1 MMAQGH
7 ISAPRAAFLHKGM
20 EAAGPGSAADHTTR
34 PWMEGGSMER
44 SGTLKARWLVVD
56 DDPTVLELLKTFL
69 VGTGAGI
76 VTAGCGR
83 EALEL
88 LRDET
93 VDVVLTDRNMPGVDG
108 DALLRE
114 IRSKW
119 PDTDVVMMTGEATV
133 KTAVEAM
140 RLGAADY
147 IEKPIDLQAAL
158 GIFQRVESHRR
169 LRQERDRLKAEVALR
184 DLTQVIT
191 ANLHMADLPSRIADL
206 ITRVFDVPEIT
217 LHYMGTGEGE
227 DAILWRSSTRSH
239 GNSLSED
246 ERQLAVECGAQG
258 DLLQRRVAGR
268 WVLCLPLMVNSRSR
282 GALLLARDPREREFD
297 ANQLELLRIMG
308 SQVSIALENAHLYAM
323 ATRQM
328 RGTQKLAEVGRRLNA
343 SLDMEETLTEV
354 HAGLGALVPCD
365 YTVVALLDRA
375 QDLLHLDVT
384 GLRAPSPE
392 LLGHIMEAIR
402 VRVGRIGDSAFH
414 YSSEVPNLRTEAPG
428 LESGSQVEHVCWAP
442 LSDNQGSLGLL
453 GVMRLGGSPL
463 LTREQES
470 VMLLSSAAASALQN
484 SLLYTSMRRMHLET
498 IQVLSKAIDEKDH
511 YTHGHSAQV
520 GGIAVK
526 LGRRVGIS
534 SAEELEEIH
543 LGGLMHDL
551 GKIGIR
557 DAVLNKPGRLTT
569 DEYDHI
575 KTHPLVGAEILRRAP
590 HLQPLV
596 AFVRHH
602 HEQWNGGGYPD
613 GLKGEEIPLKVRILT
628 IADTFHAMASDRIY
642 RKGMP
647 LEDILGYLREQSGR
661 LFDPMLV
668 DAFLD
673 CWQRGLITMD
683 DINYEPLAVQRAG

>member
-1 MMAQGH
+1 MD
-7 ISAPRAAFLHKGM
+7 RA
-20 EAAGPGSAADHTTR
+20 
-34 PWMEGGSMER
+34 
-44 SGTLKARWLVVD
+44 GTLKASWLVVD
-56 DDPTVLELLKTFL
+56 DDPTVLELLSSFL
-69 VGTGAGI
+69 TATGARI
-76 VTAGCGR
+76 VTANCGR
-83 EALEL
+83 EALERL
-88 LRDET
+88 AEGP

-108 DALLRE
+108 DALLRQ
-114 IRSKW
+114 IRSSW
-119 PDTDVVMMTGEATV
+119 PQTDVVMMTGEATV

-191 ANLHMADLPSRIADL
+191 ANLHMADLPSRVADL
-206 ITRVFDVPEIT
+206 ITRLFDVPEIT
-217 LHYMGTGEGE
+217 LHYTGAGEGE
-227 DAILWRSSTRSH
+227 DALLWRSASRSQ
-239 GNSLSED
+239 GRALSED
-246 ERQLAVECGAQG
+246 ERLLAVESGAQG
-258 DLLQRRVAGR
+258 DLIQRRLEGR
-268 WVLCLPLMVNSRSR
+268 WVLCLPLMANAQCR
-282 GALLLARDPREREFD
+282 GSLFLARSPRDRDFD
-297 ANQLELLRIMG
+297 TDQLELLRIMG
-308 SQVSIALENAHLYAM
+308 SQVSIAMENAHLYAL

-328 RGTQKLAEVGRRLNA
+328 RSTQKLAEVGRRLNA
-343 SLDMEETLTEV
+343 SLDMEETLVEV
-354 HAGLGALVPCD
+354 HAGLSALVPSD
-365 YTVVALLDRA
+365 YSVVVLLDRG
-375 QDLLHLDVT
+375 QECLHLDIS
-384 GLRAPSPE
+384 GLRAPSSE
-392 LLGHIMEAIR
+392 LLSQLMDA
-402 VRVGRIGDSAFH
+402 VRGRIGRISDTAFR
-414 YSSEVPNLRTEAPG
+414 YTSELPNLRTEAPG
-428 LESGSQVEHVCWAP
+428 EESALHLRHVSWAP
-442 LSDNQGSLGLL
+442 LSDSQGSLGLL
-453 GVMRLGGSPL
+453 GVVRLEGEAF

-470 VMLLSSAAASALQN
+470 VMLLSSSAASALQN

-520 GGIAVK
+520 GGIAIK
-526 LGRRVGIS
+526 LARRVGLNA
-534 SAEELEEIH
+534 AEELEEIH

-557 DAVLNKPGRLTT
+557 DAVLNKPGRLTAE
-569 DEYDHI
+569 EYDHI

-647 LEDILGYLREQSGR
+647 VEEILVYLRDQAGR
-661 LFDPMLV
+661 LFDPALV
-668 DAFLD
+668 EAFLD

-683 DINYEPLAVQRAG
+683 DINYEPLVVQRAG

>member
-1 MMAQGH
+1 M
-7 ISAPRAAFLHKGM
+7 
-20 EAAGPGSAADHTTR
+20 D
-34 PWMEGGSMER
+34 R
-44 SGTLKARWLVVD
+44 SGTLKAKWLVVD
-56 DDPTVLELLKTFL
+56 DDPAVLDLLQVFL
-69 VGTGAGI
+69 AGTGAGI

-83 EALEL
+83 EALERL
-88 LRDET
+88 AEGP

-114 IRSKW
+114 IRAKW
-119 PDTDVVMMTGEATV
+119 PMTDVVMMTGEATV
-133 KTAVEAM
+133 KAAVEAM

-147 IEKPIDLQAAL
+147 LEKPIDLQAAL

-169 LRQERDRLKAEVALR
+169 LRQERDRLRAEVALR

-206 ITRVFDVPEIT
+206 ITRVFEVPEIT
-217 LHYMGTGEGE
+217 LHYTGTGEGD
-227 DAILWRSSTRSH
+227 DALLWRSASRSH
-239 GNSLSED
+239 GGTLSED
-246 ERQLAVECGAQG
+246 ERLLAVESGAQG
-258 DLLQRRVAGR
+258 DFLQRRLAGR
-268 WVLCLPLMVNSRSR
+268 WVLCLPLMVNAQSR
-282 GALLLARDPREREFD
+282 GSLLLARDPRERDFD
-297 ANQLELLRIMG
+297 TDQLELLRIMG
-308 SQVSIALENAHLYAM
+308 SQVSIALENAHLYAL

-343 SLDMEETLTEV
+343 SLDMEETLVEV
-354 HAGLGALVPCD
+354 HAGLSALVPSD
-365 YTVVALLDRA
+365 YSVVVLLDRT
-375 QDLLHLDVT
+375 QECLHLDLS

-392 LLGHIMEAIR
+392 LLALIMESVR
-402 VRVGRIGDSAFH
+402 VRVGRINDAAFRFTT
-414 YSSEVPNLRTEAPG
+414 EQPNLRTDAPG
-428 LESGSQVEHVCWAP
+428 EERVTQLQHVSWAP
-442 LSDNQGSLGLL
+442 LSDSQGSLGLL
-453 GVMRLGGSPL
+453 GVFRLAGGAF

-520 GGIAVK
+520 GGIAIK
-526 LGRRVGIS
+526 LARRVGIQ

-557 DAVLNKPGRLTT
+557 DAVLNKPGRLTSE
-569 DEYDHI
+569 EYDHI

-613 GLKGEEIPLKVRILT
+613 GLQGEEIPLKVRILT

-642 RKGMP
+642 RTGMP
-647 LEDILGYLREQSGR
+647 VEEILGYLREQGGR
-661 LFDPMLV
+661 LFDPHLV
-668 DAFLD
+668 EAFLD